1 MVILLNLWSG
11 FSNLL
16 HKLFSKNE
24 FQSTLPF
31 NDTQGVSCELCTYV
45 RMCMHE
51 VSNQYQNTSA
61 IKAACRMLFHDDT

>member
-11 FSNLL
+11 LSNLL
-16 HKLFSKNE
+16 HKLFSMNE

-31 NDTQGVSCELCTYV
+31 NDTQDVSCELCTYV

-51 VSNQYQNTSA
+51 VSN
-61 IKAACRMLFHDDT
+61 